1 MGTIPAPC
9 GSRTRDELNPTGITV
24 SQTIYTTKHVASHFG
39 VTPKRC
45 RQALRAQGIRCGS
58 GARHAWNRQEY
69 DTIVRKLSPVL
80 GEPPA
85 VLLRE
90 DREGIGTLTL
100 NRPERYNA
108 LSEALLEA
116 LQAGIAGVGADD
128 SIRVVVLAARG
139 PAFCTG
145 HDLREMRRR
154 PDEAYYRNLFARC
167 SRMMQSLVACPKP
180 VIARVQG
187 IATAAGCQ
195 LVASADL
202 AVASTEARFA
212 VSGIR
217 QGLFCSTPSVALSRN
232 VGRKRAF
239 EMLVT
244 GEFIDAATAL
254 EYGLVN
260 RVVPPDRLDAEVDA
274 LARSIAAN
282 PPVAVETGKRMFYRQ
297 LEEDLAGAYRYAG
310 EVMACNMMAGD
321 AVEGIDAF
329 LEKREPKWRDR

>member
-1 MGTIPAPC
+1 MSSSPAI
-9 GSRTRDELNPTGITV
+9 L
-24 SQTIYTTKHVASHFG
+24 
-39 VTPKRC
+39 
-45 RQALRAQGIRCGS
+45 
-58 GARHAWNRQEY
+58 
-69 DTIVRKLSPVL
+69 
-80 GEPPA
+80 EPPEA
-85 VLLRE
+85 VLLRA
-90 DREGIGTLTL
+90 DREGVSTLTL
-100 NRPERYNA
+100 NRPGRYNA
-108 LSEALLEA
+108 LSEALIEA
-116 LQAGIAGVGADD
+116 LQAEIDRVAADA
-128 SIRVVVLAARG
+128 SVRVVVLAARG

-145 HDLREMRRR
+145 HDLKEMRRR
-154 PDEAYYRNLFARC
+154 PDEAYYRDLFARC

-187 IATAAGCQ
+187 MATAAGCQ
-195 LVASADL
+195 LVATADL
-202 AVASTEARFA
+202 AVASAEAKFA

-244 GEFIDAATAL
+244 GEFIEAETAL

-260 RVVPPDRLDAEVDA
+260 RVVPPHRLDAEVDA

-297 LEEDLAGAYRYAG
+297 LERDLAGAYGYAG
-310 EVMACNMMAGD
+310 EVMAGNMMAGD

-329 LEKREPKWRDR
+329 IEKREPTWRGG

>member
-1 MGTIPAPC
+1 M
-9 GSRTRDELNPTGITV
+9 
-24 SQTIYTTKHVASHFG
+24 SQAAATLDA
-39 VTPKRC
+39 
-45 RQALRAQGIRCGS
+45 
-58 GARHAWNRQEY
+58 
-69 DTIVRKLSPVL
+69 
-80 GEPPA
+80 PPA
-85 VLLRE
+85 VLERE
-90 DREGIGTLTL
+90 DREGVSTLTL

-116 LQAGIAGVGADD
+116 LQAEIDRIGEDESVQ
-128 SIRVVVLAARG
+128 VMVLAARG
-139 PAFCTG
+139 RAFCTG
-145 HDLREMRRR
+145 HDLREMRSR
-154 PDEAYYRNLFARC
+154 PDESYYRDLFARC

-180 VIARVQG
+180 VIAKVQG

-195 LVASADL
+195 LVATADL
-202 AVASTEARFA
+202 AVASEDAKFA
-212 VSGIR
+212 VSGIK

-244 GEFIDAATAL
+244 GEFIDASTAL
-254 EYGLVN
+254 EYGLLN
-260 RVVPPDRLDAEVDA
+260 RVVPPFRLDAEVDA

-297 LEEDLAGAYRYAG
+297 LEKDLAGAYGYAG

-329 LEKREPKWRDR
+329 LEKREPRWQGR

>member
-1 MGTIPAPC
+1 MSQSAATLDAP
-9 GSRTRDELNPTGITV
+9 S
-24 SQTIYTTKHVASHFG
+24 
-39 VTPKRC
+39 
-45 RQALRAQGIRCGS
+45 
-58 GARHAWNRQEY
+58 
-69 DTIVRKLSPVL
+69 
-80 GEPPA
+80 A

-116 LQAGIAGVGADD
+116 LQVGIDQIGEDE
-128 SIRVVVLAARG
+128 SIRVMVLAARG
-139 PAFCTG
+139 RAFCTG

-154 PDEAYYRNLFARC
+154 PDETYYRDLFARC

-180 VIARVQG
+180 TIAKVQG

-195 LVASADL
+195 LVATADL
-202 AVASTEARFA
+202 AVASEDAKFA
-212 VSGIR
+212 VSGIK

-244 GEFIDAATAL
+244 GEFIDANTAL
-254 EYGLVN
+254 EYGLLN
-260 RVVPPDRLDAEVDA
+260 RVVPPSHLDAEVDA

-297 LEEDLAGAYRYAG
+297 LEKDLAGAYGYAG

-329 LEKREPKWRDR
+329 LEKREPRWRGR